1 LKRNPF
7 PRNLEIV
14 ARELLGKILVRKFEN
29 KNFSGRIV
37 EDEAYF
43 GKKILLLELN

>member
-1 LKRNPF
+1 MGKIGEKIMKILKRNLF

-37 EDEAYF
+37 EDEA
-43 GKKILLLELN
+43 